1 MWSVR
6 TLSRRKE
13 RPPPG
18 QVNTYSHFL
27 SQGCANITCMTM
39 ALCLAGLSTS
49 TLSTYIGSQ
58 ITTLERQFGF
68 SSSVSGILLS
78 CNDFGYLLTTLVM
91 AYVTRRVHIPRALSV
106 STLLFGL
113 SGLLCTVPFFA
124 TRGDLPPMSE
134 INSAGNASA
143 GHGEALA
150 RLLCKTPD
158 LSFDQAL
165 GGVSMGGNSS
175 ETAGLMNNSCEGNG
189 KESAISV
196 EGRELAIAFIAVG
209 MILQGFAK
217 SSRVPFIGTY
227 IDDNVPKTKTT
238 LYFGKAKSSSVI

>member
-1 MWSVR
+1 
-6 TLSRRKE
+6 
-13 RPPPG
+13 
-18 QVNTYSHFL
+18 
-27 SQGCANITCMTM
+27 MTM

-49 TLSTYIGSQ
+49 TLSTYISSQ

-158 LSFDQAL
+158 LTFDQAL

-175 ETAGLMNNSCEGNG
+175 ETAGWRDNSCEGDG

-196 EGRELAIAFIAVG
+196 GGRELAIAFIAVG
-209 MILQGFAK
+209 MIFQGFGK
-217 SSRVPFIGTY
+217 SPRQPFIGTY
-227 IDDNVPKTKTT
+227 IDDNVPKTKTS
-238 LYFGKAKSSSVI
+238 LHLGKSVTWCDRR